1 MRMSKSGLWMTLLA
15 AVGVTAVLARWFK
28 GQSAVQPAPL
38 PKVRSAGPE
47 AMQSPRAPGT
57 SMTKRCYESFS
68 GGDDPPGLRRGAARP
83 GSHG

>member
-47 AMQSPRAPGT
+47 AMQNPPRRWDEHDQALD
-57 SMTKRCYESFS
+57 KSFPAS
-68 GGDDPPGLRRGAARP
+68 DPPGLTPRRD
-83 GSHG
+83 

>member
-47 AMQSPRAPGT
+47 AMQNPPRRWDEHDQALD
-57 SMTKRCYESFS
+57 ESFPAS
-68 GGDDPPGLRRGAARP
+68 DPPGLTPRRD
-83 GSHG
+83 

>member
-1 MRMSKSGLWMTLLA
+1 MRMSKSGMFMTLLA

-47 AMQSPRAPGT
+47 AMQSPPRRWDEHDQALD
-57 SMTKRCYESFS
+57 ESFPAS
-68 GGDDPPGLRRGAARP
+68 DPPGLTPRRD
-83 GSHG
+83 

>member
-47 AMQSPRAPGT
+47 AMQNPPRRWDEHDQALDESFPASDAPGLT
-57 SMTKRCYESFS
+57 
-68 GGDDPPGLRRGAARP
+68 PRRD
-83 GSHG
+83 

>member
-1 MRMSKSGLWMTLLA
+1 MRMSKSGMFMTLLA

-47 AMQSPRAPGT
+47 AMQSPPRRWDEHDQALDEWFPA
-57 SMTKRCYESFS
+57 S
-68 GGDDPPGLRRGAARP
+68 DPPGLTPRRD
-83 GSHG
+83 

>member
-1 MRMSKSGLWMTLLA
+1 MRMSKSGMFMTLLA

-47 AMQSPRAPGT
+47 AMQNPPRRWDEHDQALD
-57 SMTKRCYESFS
+57 ESFPAS
-68 GGDDPPGLRRGAARP
+68 DPPGLTPRRD
-83 GSHG
+83 

>member
-47 AMQSPRAPGT
+47 AMQSPPRRWDEHDQALD
-57 SMTKRCYESFS
+57 ESFPAS
-68 GGDDPPGLRRGAARP
+68 DPPGLTPRRD
-83 GSHG
+83 